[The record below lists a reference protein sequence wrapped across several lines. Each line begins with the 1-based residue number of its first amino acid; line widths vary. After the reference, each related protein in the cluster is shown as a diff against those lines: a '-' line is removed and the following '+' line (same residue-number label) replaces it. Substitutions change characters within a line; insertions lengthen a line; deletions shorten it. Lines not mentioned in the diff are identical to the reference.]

1 MSKKKPKPK
10 PNDVIIVGAGIAG
23 CVLAFHLA
31 TADRKVIVFE
41 KKTREEMGPDWCDS
55 VEKEAFS
62 FSGIPPPKGKEK
74 KAERDHAAILSP
86 DFSKIIHLDSYN
98 QWIVD
103 RKLLH
108 ERLVGMAEKAG
119 AEFVFETEIVEP
131 MGKGQWVVGVKKKDG
146 KVENARLIVDCS
158 GEERILGKNI
168 EILDLNLKLPE
179 TDIVDAYR
187 ELHKV
192 DSKDIEWGG
201 HKIEQNVLYYRYGYE
216 KGYSWLNFEDLEHL
230 DIGAGVGKGFSNRSA
245 KAIVNDYINSNKE
258 IQKEKLRG
266 GGGKIVVRRP
276 LTLVWYGFMMV
287 GEAAAQV
294 LPSMGF
300 GTGSSMKAAK
310 IAAEVALKALQRK
323 ELSIDGLWEYQV
335 RYIKERGRDVA
346 ALDMMRNGLQQFSE
360 EEASFLINK
369 GIFSKNDFEKLINAK
384 YPKVNIFK
392 QIDSML
398 KGISRP
404 KLMWKMRKVA
414 QRSNKIFSH
423 YRKMPKEYD
432 SKKYLAWMLGHMHL
446 FEEIRKE

>member
-1 MSKKKPKPK
+1 
-10 PNDVIIVGAGIAG
+10 
-23 CVLAFHLA
+23 
-31 TADRKVIVFE
+31 
-41 KKTREEMGPDWCDS
+41 
-55 VEKEAFS
+55 
-62 FSGIPPPKGKEK
+62 
-74 KAERDHAAILSP
+74 
-86 DFSKIIHLDSYN
+86 
-98 QWIVD
+98 
-103 RKLLH
+103 
-108 ERLVGMAEKAG
+108 
-119 AEFVFETEIVEP
+119 
-131 MGKGQWVVGVKKKDG
+131 
-146 KVENARLIVDCS
+146 
-158 GEERILGKNI
+158 
-168 EILDLNLKLPE
+168 
-179 TDIVDAYR
+179 
-187 ELHKV
+187 
-192 DSKDIEWGG
+192 
-201 HKIEQNVLYYRYGYE
+201 
-216 KGYSWLNFEDLEHL
+216 
-230 DIGAGVGKGFSNRSA
+230 KGFSNRSA

-404 KLMWKMRKVA
+404 KLM
-414 QRSNKIFSH
+414 
-423 YRKMPKEYD
+423 
-432 SKKYLAWMLGHMHL
+432 
-446 FEEIRKE
+446 